1 MSQIENLALLNEIV
15 NVEELEQ
22 KTAPSA
28 AATLNE

>member
-28 AATLNE
+28 MASVLE